1 MNGGIARKRSST
13 EGADCARTGR
23 SSDRLRVFE
32 VAAFLA
38 AKAGTATAADDKRRA
53 LRRLLPAA
61 PHQKIERVTFHVFGQ
76 IDVGLQDVDQWSH
89 EG

>member
-1 MNGGIARKRSST
+1 M
-13 EGADCARTGR
+13 
-23 SSDRLRVFE
+23 FE

-38 AKAGTATAADDKRRA
+38 AKAHAAIAADEQSAA

-61 PHQKIERVTFHVFGQ
+61 PHQKIGRLTFHVFGQ

-89 EG
+89 ER